1 MAVFTVWFLQDSNKH
16 GRDDFKAKP
25 SSVTLRILINH
36 LQTLL
41 LVGGLQNHGP
51 ELYRE
56 TVSAPAKVAEGGIVS
71 SLNGFVECVLE
82 LNFFQRTYIVATL
95 PLLSFAVACLVY
107 FCIKSL
113 IDCWEDASKLK
124 QTSTFK
130 QNTDDIDGRENPT
143 PGLPNQPKDLRDTAS
158 IRYNPCSRR
167 NFNAVSKGMVRVG
180 AVSMFLIHSS
190 VVDQLLSALQY
201 SPPIDG
207 KHFLLHS
214 MNYSYMEGGHV
225 IVVSVV
231 VIFLVLYVL
240 VLPIVTTLAIFSQF
254 NVPHKRSEWINKSI
268 GFLTKGYRRT
278 YMWWEVGP
286 VLIRKMLLMLT
297 SRIVASS
304 FDQSLIALLIVAI
317 AYNLQVTIRPF
328 DQTMYLNSNSYAND
342 CEQLSLGTITVSLFV
357 SLLYT
362 QLLLT
367 TYLGRG
373 LVLKMSH
380 QLL

>member
-1 MAVFTVWFLQDSNKH
+1 
-16 GRDDFKAKP
+16 
-25 SSVTLRILINH
+25 
-36 LQTLL
+36 
-41 LVGGLQNHGP
+41 
-51 ELYRE
+51 
-56 TVSAPAKVAEGGIVS
+56 
-71 SLNGFVECVLE
+71 
-82 LNFFQRTYIVATL
+82 
-95 PLLSFAVACLVY
+95 
-107 FCIKSL
+107 
-113 IDCWEDASKLK
+113 
-124 QTSTFK
+124 
-130 QNTDDIDGRENPT
+130 
-143 PGLPNQPKDLRDTAS
+143 
-158 IRYNPCSRR
+158 
-167 NFNAVSKGMVRVG
+167 MVRVG

-362 QLLLT
+362 QYTAWSTAFTIGLAVFNIAVMIYLCLTVMIELRYESEVKINKQELLKYNKDVECADHVLMCILPSFSWCLAKNARCCQRCFPGLT
-367 TYLGRG
+367 GLNNVSKKSTTEVDARNGNGNVEIEMTGRQMG
-373 LVLKMSH
+373 KRTNTRSFSGHSVGFKMDDPHSLDEAVGH
-380 QLL
+380 MTARKADEIQI

>member
-1 MAVFTVWFLQDSNKH
+1 MPALKGHGLHMRDRLNGCDVCKEGMECSSTSGRKEGLVPPAAGYWVSAQNNSVFHRCLRPASCLTGNLTHNGTLVATHCAPGYQGKLCAVCKTKYVLSSFGQECQQCIESPILQTVVILLFTCMAVFTVWFLQDSNKH

-130 QNTDDIDGRENPT
+130 QNKKI
-143 PGLPNQPKDLRDTAS
+143 
-158 IRYNPCSRR
+158 
-167 NFNAVSKGMVRVG
+167 
-180 AVSMFLIHSS
+180 
-190 VVDQLLSALQY
+190 
-201 SPPIDG
+201 
-207 KHFLLHS
+207 
-214 MNYSYMEGGHV
+214 
-225 IVVSVV
+225 
-231 VIFLVLYVL
+231 
-240 VLPIVTTLAIFSQF
+240 
-254 NVPHKRSEWINKSI
+254 
-268 GFLTKGYRRT
+268 
-278 YMWWEVGP
+278 
-286 VLIRKMLLMLT
+286 
-297 SRIVASS
+297 
-304 FDQSLIALLIVAI
+304 
-317 AYNLQVTIRPF
+317 
-328 DQTMYLNSNSYAND
+328 
-342 CEQLSLGTITVSLFV
+342 
-357 SLLYT
+357 
-362 QLLLT
+362 
-367 TYLGRG
+367 
-373 LVLKMSH
+373 
-380 QLL
+380 